1 MEGNTRVG
9 GVAEERPTET
19 NIEVQN
25 EQYIGRVAYFDISL
39 PGCDVYGG
47 DEVDGWWLSS
57 SVGQGQVRKQHVLS
71 PLVVYVSQPP
81 RPRT

>member
-25 EQYIGRVAYFDISL
+25 EQYIGRVAYFDIS
-39 PGCDVYGG
+39 
-47 DEVDGWWLSS
+47 
-57 SVGQGQVRKQHVLS
+57 
-71 PLVVYVSQPP
+71 
-81 RPRT
+81 